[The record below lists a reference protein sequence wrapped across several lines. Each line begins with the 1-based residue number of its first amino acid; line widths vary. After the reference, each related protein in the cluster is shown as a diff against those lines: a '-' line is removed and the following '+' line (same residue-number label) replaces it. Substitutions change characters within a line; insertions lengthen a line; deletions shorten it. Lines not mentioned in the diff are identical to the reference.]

1 MSADDLLHRLLTGF
15 AIALAPLEE
24 AASSPDALAQFVG
37 GFGWTLTAAD
47 SSRVNGS
54 LSGISVPSDPSA
66 LTTEQLVTEIVAV
79 AGAVRGIA
87 SSGAP
92 TAFVS
97 TFPGDVLDY
106 LIHSALAANGPKLFA
121 LLHLFGVLTE
131 KHVPADSATGRDD
144 HIAREVHWDRLSMLG
159 SQPADALRQAYG
171 WGGDFRGDEV
181 LRSIGLVIQ
190 AFGGHAGMFAAD
202 RDLVDEYW
210 APGSAPPSGISNLI
224 VSLPQFSADVFGD
237 GSSVTTSV
245 ALLGIPIPPSASAPA
260 PADGLALMP
269 VVTGQAGDTIAI
281 TDHVTLTLS
290 GDVLSR
296 PVRAELHPG
305 ASVLRATPGDTHVTA
320 LARVDAKAA
329 PATPWLAFGDATST
343 RLEVAS
349 AHVSLSLD
357 GTLDGD
363 LELVAEVGLD
373 AAVLV
378 IDLGGSGSFVGDT
391 LGSQPIRAPVALVLH
406 WSSRAGLSLVGQP
419 RLAISIPVGR
429 TIGPITV
436 SAIGVGLG
444 SDAGAA
450 TFDAT
455 VTASGMLGPFTVTV
469 AEAGL
474 RVRVEPVP
482 DGAPPGN
489 LGVAD
494 AGIGLKPPSGAGLA
508 ITAPGLSGG
517 GFIGRD
523 PATGRYSGGLNLKA
537 QQIDITGLGLLDTKL
552 PGGQRGYALLIA
564 LGATFPGIEI
574 GLGFALTGVGGLIAL
589 NRRVDVDVL
598 RNRLASGTAGRILAP
613 QDPIRNAPALLADL
627 DAVFPIAP
635 GITVVGPTVQL
646 VWADLVHFDIGVFIE
661 LPGPARVVL
670 LGSAHA
676 EIQRDSRTL
685 LSIRVDVA
693 GVVDLH
699 AETAAF
705 DAVLIDSH
713 LLGILDLT
721 GGAAFRLSWGDQPY
735 SVFTVGGF
743 NPSYNPEPLSFP
755 ASLTRIAMVHGT
767 PKDEVYLRFEGYLAV
782 TSNTLQFGAS
792 VDALIQSGG
801 FVVHGTIG
809 FDALIQFV
817 PFHFQFDIRASV
829 DVSYGSHHLAGLTL
843 TGSLT
848 GPGPVVLQAKVC
860 IEILFFDICFSHTFE
875 LGAAAT
881 APSPVAPDLL
891 DTLLAELTDPARLRG
906 DGTPDPFVLVRPPEP
921 GNGVPVILP
930 VGGLIWDQ
938 NRAPLDLL
946 LDRISGTPLPAPA
959 QVQAQATNAA
969 SGPATDWFAP
979 GQFVDLTDD
988 QALTRPAYERLTSG
1002 VHVAG
1007 TAYADGPSAVRVLQI
1022 REIRL
1027 PAGAEHQRPF
1037 PAFPPWLVGGAVS
1050 VSQPV
1055 ISVTTEA
1062 WTLAASGGDQPGLTG
1077 AQARRLA
1084 DLTGDGHAI
1093 PATDHLAAFAF

>member
-1 MSADDLLHRLLTGF
+1 MSAGDLLHRLLAGF
-15 AIALAPLEE
+15 ASALKPLED
-24 AASSPDALAQFVG
+24 AAASPDALARFVG
-37 GFGWTLTAAD
+37 GFGWSLAPSD
-47 SSRVNGS
+47 SGHVSGS

-66 LTTEQLVTEIVAV
+66 LTTEQLVTQIAGVAE
-79 AGAVRGIA
+79 AVRSIS

-92 TAFVS
+92 AAFAS
-97 TFPGDVLDY
+97 TFPGNVLDY

-121 LLHLFGVLTE
+121 LLHFFGVLTE
-131 KHVPADSATGRDD
+131 RHVPADSATGRGE
-144 HIAREVHWDRLSMLG
+144 HIAREVHWDRLSALG

-171 WGGDFRGDEV
+171 WGGDFRGDDL
-181 LRSIGLVIQ
+181 LRSIGIVIQ
-190 AFGGHAGMFAAD
+190 AFGGHAGMFAAG
-202 RDLVDEYW
+202 RDLIDEYW
-210 APGSAPPSGISNLI
+210 APGSAPPSGLSNLI
-224 VSLPQFSADVFGD
+224 VSLPQLSDDVFGD
-237 GSSVTTSV
+237 GSSISTSI
-245 ALLGIPIPPSASAPA
+245 ALLGIPIPPTATTPA

-269 VVTGQAGDTIAI
+269 VITGQAGDTIPI
-281 TDHVTLTLS
+281 TDQVTLTIS

-305 ASVLRATPGDTHVTA
+305 SSALRATPGNTHITA
-320 LARVDAKAA
+320 TARVDAKAS

-343 RLEVAS
+343 RLEVTAAHAS
-349 AHVSLSLD
+349 VSLD
-357 GTLDGD
+357 GTLDGE
-363 LELVAEVGLD
+363 LELVAEAGVD
-373 AAVLV
+373 TAVLV
-378 IDLGGSGSFVGDT
+378 IDLGGSDSFVGDT
-391 LGSQPIRAPVALVLH
+391 LGAQPIRTPVALVLH
-406 WSSRAGLSLVGQP
+406 WSSRSGLSFAGQS
-419 RLAISIPVGR
+419 RLAISVPVGR
-429 TIGPITV
+429 TIGPIEV
-436 SAIGVGLG
+436 AAIGLGLG
-444 SDAGAA
+444 SEAGAA

-455 VTASGMLGPFTVTV
+455 VTASGTLGPFTVTV

-482 DGAPPGN
+482 DGAPAGN
-489 LGVAD
+489 LGSAD
-494 AGIGLKPPSGAGLA
+494 AGIGLKPPSGVGLA

-537 QQIDITGLGLLDTKL
+537 QQVDITGFGLLDTKL

-564 LGATFPGIEI
+564 LGVTFPAIEL
-574 GLGFALTGVGGLIAL
+574 GLGFVLTGVGGLIAL

-646 VWADLVHFDIGVFIE
+646 VWAELVHFDIGVFIE
-661 LPGPARVVL
+661 LPGPSRVVL

-676 EIQRDSRTL
+676 EIQRDARTL
-685 LSIRVDVA
+685 LSVRVDVM

-699 AETAAF
+699 AETAAV

-721 GGAAFRLSWGDQPY
+721 GGGAFRLSWGDQPY
-735 SVFTVGGF
+735 SVLTIGGF

-767 PKDEVYLRFEGYLAV
+767 PRDEVYLRFEGYLAV
-782 TSNTLQFGAS
+782 TSNTLQFGAT
-792 VDALIQSGG
+792 VEALIQSGG

-843 TGSLT
+843 TGSMT

-875 LGAAAT
+875 LGAAAA

-906 DGTPDPFVLVRPPEP
+906 DGTPDPFALVRPAD
-921 GNGVPVILP
+921 GTGLPVIVP

-938 NRAPLDLL
+938 HKAPLGLL
-946 LDRISGTPLPAPA
+946 LDRVGGTPLPAPA
-959 QVQAQATNAA
+959 QVQASAA
-969 SGPATDWFAP
+969 STVVSTVTDWFAP

-1002 VHVAG
+1002 VQVAG
-1007 TAYADGPSAVRVLQI
+1007 TGYTDGPSALRVLQI

-1027 PAGAEHQRPF
+1027 PAAAEHQRPF
-1037 PAFPPWLVGGAVS
+1037 PAFPAWLVGGS
-1050 VSQPV
+1050 VHVAEPV

-1062 WTLAASGGDQPGLTG
+1062 WTLTASGSDQSGLTG

-1084 DLTGDGHAI
+1084 DLASDGLAV
-1093 PATDHLAAFAF
+1093 PATDRLAAFAF